1 MWSNR
6 QFPADLFTFTKQLFN
21 GKLHLLCK
29 VCNLHCL
36 FPGNP
41 PSTEK
46 PYDVYPIKIT
56 SNNKTQLVVQAYAH
70 AKYLG
75 FLNVTFNEEGE
86 IVMGEGNPILIN
98 HSAPVDLEVGSEKK
112 KLQQKVKNIA
122 KVNS

>member
-1 MWSNR
+1 MY
-6 QFPADLFTFTKQLFN
+6 FAL
-21 GKLHLLCK
+21 
-29 VCNLHCL
+29 CL

-56 SNNKTQLVVQAYAH
+56 SNSKTQLVVQAYAH

-86 IVMGEGNPILIN
+86 IVMAEGNPILIN
-98 HSAPVDLEVGSEKK
+98 HSAPIDPDVDTEKK
-112 KLQQKVKNIA
+112 KLQPRVENIS